1 MSLNEYKESI
11 KHLIDLTDNEL
22 LLKQWKKQLE
32 WDVEHQNELVL
43 SDEEWN
49 LVEEGLADYE
59 KADVIPL
66 EEFIS
71 KRKL

>member
-1 MSLNEYKESI
+1 MSVNEYKESI
-11 KHLIDLTDNEL
+11 RHLIDITNDEV
-22 LLKQWKKQLE
+22 LLKHWKKQLE
-32 WDVEHQNELVL
+32 WDIEHQNEVTL

-59 KADVIPL
+59 KREVISL

-71 KRKL
+71 KRK